1 MLTPGFFA
9 LSLAP
14 FACFYKNFMFIDSH
28 CHLDRID
35 LAPYQNDFA
44 CFMHEAG
51 NSQIEHLLCIAIDLE
66 AYPAMLALAAPY
78 PQISVT
84 VGVHPNSR
92 DGQEPGVDELIALGR
107 HGKVIGI
114 GETGLDYFR
123 SEGDLAWQHQRFRNH
138 ISAAKALKKPLII
151 HTREAKDDTLR
162 IMEEEGAGEVG
173 GIIHCFTED
182 WEFAKKALDL
192 NFYISFSGIVTFN
205 SAKEIKEAAKKVP
218 ADRFLIETD
227 SPYLA
232 PVPFRGRPNYPTYV
246 RYVAEQLAQL
256 RGTTVNKI
264 AALSTENFHRL
275 FATIQP
281 QINTD

>member
-1 MLTPGFFA
+1 ML
-9 LSLAP
+9 
-14 FACFYKNFMFIDSH
+14 IDSH

-44 CFMHEAG
+44 CFMQEAA
-51 NSQIEHLLCIAIDLE
+51 NCNIEHLLCISIDLE
-66 AYPAMLALAAPY
+66 AYPAMLDLVSPY

-92 DGQEPGVDELIALGR
+92 EGHDPSVEELIALGLPD
-107 HGKVIGI
+107 KVIAI

-123 SEGDLAWQHQRFRNH
+123 SEGDLSWQHQRFRNH
-138 ISAAKALKKPLII
+138 IRAAKALKKPLII
-151 HTREAKDDTLR
+151 HTREAKHDTLR
-162 IMEEEGAGEVG
+162 ILEEEGAREVG

-182 WEFAKKALDL
+182 WAFAKKALDL

-205 SAKEIKEAAKKVP
+205 SAKEIQEVAKKVP

-246 RYVAEQLAQL
+246 RYVAEQLALL
-256 RGTTVNKI
+256 RGTARDEI
-264 AALSTENFHRL
+264 ARLSTENFYRL
-275 FATIQP
+275 FKLTKP
-281 QINTD
+281 